1 MLWGFEAGGGGRV
14 WEWGLGVWGAMCVV
28 GGGPVSWRSKKQ
40 SETAITTVESEYM
53 ALYHAVKEVIW
64 LRRLLEEIGHEQK
77 IATPLYCDNKGAI
90 AMAKNAV
97 LHGLNK
103 HMRIKWHWVRKEVKR
118 GTVQPIYI
126 KTSQQPADFLT
137 KRLAEE
143 PHWHCVRLSGMSLN

>member
-1 MLWGFEAGGGGRV
+1 M
-14 WEWGLGVWGAMCVV
+14 
-28 GGGPVSWRSKKQ
+28 
-40 SETAITTVESEYM
+40 
-53 ALYHAVKEVIW
+53 KEVIW
-64 LRRLLEEIGHEQK
+64 LRRLLEEIGQEQTVP
-77 IATPLYCDNKGAI
+77 TPVFCDNKGAI

-126 KTSQQPADFLT
+126 KTTQQPADFLT

-143 PHWHCVRLSGMSLN
+143 PHWRCVRMSGMSLN

>member
-1 MLWGFEAGGGGRV
+1 
-14 WEWGLGVWGAMCVV
+14 
-28 GGGPVSWRSKKQ
+28 
-40 SETAITTVESEYM
+40 
-53 ALYHAVKEVIW
+53 
-64 LRRLLEEIGHEQK
+64 
-77 IATPLYCDNKGAI
+77 
-90 AMAKNAV
+90 MAKNAV

-143 PHWHCVRLSGMSLN
+143 PHWRCVRLSGMSLN